1 MTAGNK
7 RIISVPVFFSPL
19 EEKEN
24 RFPAACQR
32 SQPSECTQPCLLDPF
47 IHHEVLE
54 RRHFVRCAGVWPGG
68 AT

>member
-7 RIISVPVFFSPL
+7 RIISVPVFFSPP
-19 EEKEN
+19 

-54 RRHFVRCAGVWPGG
+54 RHFV
-68 AT
+68 